1 MDPMVI
7 GILGLAGI
15 FVLIALHVPIGVA
28 LAIAGLISFAVLQ
41 SLEAG
46 ITLFGTEPARLMA
59 NPDIGVI
66 PLFLLMGGF
75 SSAAGL
81 SADIYRLAYALFG
94 HYRGGLAI
102 ATIGGCAGFGAVCGS
117 SVATVATMTRVA
129 LPEMLKR
136 QYSPKLATG
145 CIAAGGTL
153 GMLIPPSIIM
163 VLYGFLTEQF
173 VIALFIAAIVPGLIT
188 VLFYCIAIALYVRIR
203 PEAGPAATRLSW
215 KERWIITRQV
225 WGVLL
230 LAFLVLGGLY
240 GGVFTVSEAAA
251 VGAGTAFLFTVFRR
265 KLTWNTVWEVLLDTA
280 ANTGM
285 IYLLLMGASIFTF
298 SMTLSGLPEAT
309 VGWITALAWPPLLVI
324 FALMLM
330 YLVLGSVFETVSAMI
345 ITLPFVFPL
354 ILELGYD
361 PIWWGIINLM
371 VIEIGL
377 ITPPIGINVFVIHG
391 MAREVSLST
400 IFAGIM
406 PFFVADIARLII
418 LVIFPVLVL
427 WLPRF
432 LGIMG

>member
-1 MDPMVI
+1 MDPLVI
-7 GILGLAGI
+7 GVLGLVGI

-28 LAIAGLISFAVLQ
+28 MAMAGLVSFAALQ
-41 SLEAG
+41 SLG
-46 ITLFGTEPARLMA
+46 IGVTLFGSEPAGVMA
-59 NPDIGVI
+59 NLDIGVI

-81 SADIYRLAYALFG
+81 SADIYRLAFALVG
-94 HYRGGLAI
+94 HYRGGLAM

-129 LPEMLKR
+129 LPEMLER

-188 VLFYCIAIALYVRIR
+188 VVLYSVAIAIYVRLH
-203 PEAGPAATRLSW
+203 PEAGPSGTRLSW
-215 KERWIITRQV
+215 RERLVITRQV

-230 LAFLVLGGLY
+230 LAFLVMGGLY
-240 GGVFTVSEAAA
+240 GGVFTVTEAAA

-265 KLTWNTVWEVLLDTA
+265 KLTWKTLWEVILDTA

-298 SMTLSGLPEAT
+298 SVTLSGLPEAT
-309 VGWITALAWPPLLVI
+309 VAWISSMGLPPLFVI
-324 FALMLM
+324 FALLLM
-330 YLVLGSVFETVSAMI
+330 YLILGSVFETIAAMI
-345 ITLPFVFPL
+345 ITLPFVLPL

-361 PIWWGIINLM
+361 PIWWGIINVM

-377 ITPPIGINVFVIHG
+377 ITPPIGLNVFVMHG
-391 MAREVSLST
+391 MARDVSLPT
-400 IFAGIM
+400 IFAGII
-406 PFFVADIARLII
+406 PFFLADIARLII
-418 LVIFPVLVL
+418 LVIFPTLVL
-427 WLPRF
+427 WLPRV
-432 LGIMG
+432 LGVT

>member
-1 MDPMVI
+1 MDPLLV
-7 GILGLAGI
+7 GILGLVGI
-15 FVLIALHVPIGVA
+15 FVLIALHVPIGIA
-28 LAIAGLISFAVLQ
+28 MATAGLLSFSVLQ
-41 SLEAG
+41 SLKVG
-46 ITLFGTEPARLMA
+46 ITLFGSEPARLLS

-81 SADIYRLAYALFG
+81 SADVYRLAYALFG
-94 HYRGGLAI
+94 HFRGGLAI
-102 ATIGGCAGFGAVCGS
+102 ATIGGSAGFGAVCGS

-129 LPEMLKR
+129 LPEMLER
-136 QYSPKLATG
+136 QYSPKMATG

-173 VIALFIAAIVPGLIT
+173 VIALFTAALVPGLIT
-188 VLFYCIAIALYVRIR
+188 VLFYCIAIALYVRLR
-203 PEAGPAATRLSW
+203 PEAAPAAPRLSW
-215 KERWIITRQV
+215 KERWIIIRQV

-240 GGVFTVSEAAA
+240 GGVFTVSEAGA

-265 KLTWNTVWEVLLDTA
+265 KLTWKTVWEVLLDTA

-285 IYLLLMGASIFTF
+285 IYLLLIGASIFTF
-298 SMTLSGLPEAT
+298 SMTLSGLPESLIA
-309 VGWITALAWPPLLVI
+309 GIASLDWPPLMVI
-324 FALMLM
+324 FSLLLM
-330 YLVLGSVFETVSAMI
+330 YLLLGSVFETVSAMI

-361 PIWWGIINLM
+361 PIWWGIINVM

-391 MAREVSLST
+391 MAPKESLPT
-400 IFAGIM
+400 IFAGIL
-406 PFFVADIARLII
+406 PFFVADMARLII
-418 LVIFPVLVL
+418 LVIFPVLIL
-427 WLPRF
+427 WLPRV
-432 LGIMG
+432 LGMIS

>member
-1 MDPMVI
+1 MDPLVI
-7 GILGLAGI
+7 GILGLVGI
-15 FVLIALHVPIGVA
+15 LVLIALHVPIGVA
-28 LAIAGLISFAVLQ
+28 MAMAGLLSYSALQ
-41 SLEAG
+41 SLNIG
-46 ITLFGTEPARLMA
+46 VTLFGSQPASVISNL
-59 NPDIGVI
+59 DIGVI

-81 SADIYRLAYALFG
+81 SADIYRLAFALVG

-129 LPEMLKR
+129 LPEMLER
-136 QYSPKLATG
+136 QYSAKLATG
-145 CIAAGGTL
+145 SIAAGGTL

-173 VIALFIAAIVPGLIT
+173 VIALFIAAIVPGIIT
-188 VLFYCIAIALYVRIR
+188 VIFYSLAIFIYVRMH
-203 PEAGPAATRLSW
+203 PEAGPSGSRLSW
-215 KERWIITRQV
+215 IERLAITGQA

-230 LAFLVLGGLY
+230 LASLVLGGLY

-265 KLTWNTVWEVLLDTA
+265 KLTWQTLWTVLLDTA

-298 SMTLSGLPEAT
+298 SITLSGLPEFMI
-309 VGWITALAWPPLLVI
+309 GWITAFDLPPLFVI
-324 FALMLM
+324 FGLLIM
-330 YLVLGSVFETVSAMI
+330 YLVLGSVFETIAAMI

-361 PIWWGIINLM
+361 PIWWGIINVM

-377 ITPPIGINVFVIHG
+377 ITPPIGLNVFVMHG
-391 MAREVSLST
+391 MAKEVPLQA
-400 IFAGIM
+400 IFAGIV
-406 PFFVADIARLII
+406 PFFLADLARLII
-418 LVIFPVLVL
+418 LVIFPALVL
-427 WLPRF
+427 WLPRV
-432 LGIMG
+432 LGVI

>member
-1 MDPMVI
+1 MDPLVI
-7 GILGLAGI
+7 GILGFLGI
-15 FVLIALHVPIGVA
+15 FILIALHVPVGVA
-28 LAIAGLISFAVLQ
+28 MAMAGLLSYSALQ
-41 SLEAG
+41 SLNVG
-46 ITLFGTEPARLMA
+46 ITLFGSQPASVISNL
-59 NPDIGVI
+59 DIGVI

-81 SADIYRLAYALFG
+81 SADIYRLAFALVG
-94 HYRGGLAI
+94 HYRGGLAM

-117 SVATVATMTRVA
+117 SVATVATMARVA
-129 LPEMLKR
+129 LPEMLER

-145 CIAAGGTL
+145 SIAAGGTL

-173 VIALFIAAIVPGLIT
+173 IIALFIAAIVPGIIT
-188 VLFYCIAIALYVRIR
+188 VIFYSLAIAIYVRLH
-203 PEAGPAATRLSW
+203 PEAGPSGARLSW
-215 KERWIITRQV
+215 RGRLAATGQA

-230 LAFLVLGGLY
+230 LASLVLGGLY
-240 GGVFTVSEAAA
+240 GGIFTVSEAAA

-265 KLTWNTVWEVLLDTA
+265 KLTWKTLWEVLLDTA

-298 SMTLSGLPEAT
+298 SITLSGLPEAT
-309 VGWITALAWPPLLVI
+309 IGWITYFNLSPLSVI
-324 FALMLM
+324 FGLLLM
-330 YLVLGSVFETVSAMI
+330 YLILGSVFETVSALI

-361 PIWWGIINLM
+361 PIWWGIINVM

-391 MAREVSLST
+391 MAKETSLST

-406 PFFVADIARLII
+406 PFFVADIVRLII
-418 LVIFPVLVL
+418 LVLFPVLVL

-432 LGIMG
+432 LGIMS

>member
-1 MDPMVI
+1 MDPLVI

-28 LAIAGLISFAVLQ
+28 MAMAGLLSFAALQ
-41 SLEAG
+41 SLDIG
-46 ITLFGTEPARLMA
+46 ITLFGSEPANVIA
-59 NPDIGVI
+59 NLDIGVI

-75 SSAAGL
+75 SSVAGL
-81 SADIYRLAYALFG
+81 SSDIYRLAYALVG
-94 HYRGGLAI
+94 QYRGGLAM

-129 LPEMLKR
+129 LPEMLEH

-145 CIAAGGTL
+145 CIAAGGPL
-153 GMLIPPSIIM
+153 GILIPPSIIL

-173 VIALFIAAIVPGLIT
+173 VITLFIAAIIPGLIA
-188 VLFYCIAIALYVRIR
+188 VILHSIAIAIYVRLH
-203 PEAGPAATRLSW
+203 PEAGPSGTRLSW
-215 KERWIITRQV
+215 KERLVITRQV

-240 GGVFTVSEAAA
+240 GGVFTVTEAAA
-251 VGAGTAFLFTVFRR
+251 VGAGTAFLFTVFRG
-265 KLTWNTVWEVLLDTA
+265 KLTWKTLWEVLMDTA

-298 SMTLSGLPEAT
+298 SITLSGLPEAMI
-309 VGWITALAWPPLLVI
+309 GWITSLGLPPLFVI
-324 FALMLM
+324 FGLLLM
-330 YLVLGSVFETVSAMI
+330 YLILGSVFETISAMI

-361 PIWWGIINLM
+361 PVWWGVVNVM

-377 ITPPIGINVFVIHG
+377 ITPPIGLNVFVMHG
-391 MAREVSLST
+391 MARDVSLPT
-400 IFAGIM
+400 IFAGII
-406 PFFVADIARLII
+406 PFFLADVTRLVI

-427 WLPRF
+427 WLPRV
-432 LGIMG
+432 LGVM